1 MTADTYCYSIEDRLY
16 INLTDRCTL
25 DCAFCPKT
33 HDSYRVHQHDLR
45 LGHLPDLDELLTAI
59 PDLSDYREVVFCGFG
74 EPTLRLKILIQ
85 LASRIRQNQDI
96 VIRLNTD
103 GLGSLANKR
112 NIVPELAQ
120 CFDAVSVSMNAQN
133 EVVYNRHC
141 RPAMAG
147 SYAAM
152 LEFLAEAGRHIPEVT
167 ATAINGLEGVDIEA
181 CKAQAGQLGVA
192 FRPRELDLIG

>member
-25 DCAFCPKT
+25 DCDFCPKT
-33 HDSYRVHQHDLR
+33 HDIYRVHQHDLR
-45 LGHLPDLDELLTAI
+45 LGHLPDLDELLMVI

-74 EPTLRLKILIQ
+74 EPTLRLKILLQ
-85 LASRIRQNQDI
+85 LAGRIRQDQDI

-103 GLGSLANKR
+103 GLGSLVNKR

-120 CFDAVSVSMNAQN
+120 CINAVSVSMNAQN
-133 EVVYNRHC
+133 EVVYHRHC

-152 LEFLAEAGRHIPEVT
+152 LEFLAEARRYIPEVT

-181 CKAQAGQLGVA
+181 CKAQAEQLGVG
-192 FRPRELDLIG
+192 FRARELDLIG